1 MIKPTEVVERM
12 QEQEEY
18 RVTDLIPG
26 SDIIIGMVPDAKE
39 PSGESIFGENES
51 LKVDME
57 IEKQENRENYMIIPC
72 EERIIDKGGNRE

>member
-1 MIKPTEVVERM
+1 M

-18 RVTDLIPG
+18 RGTDLIPG

-39 PSGESIFGENES
+39 PSGESIFGETES

-57 IEKQENRENYMIIPC
+57 IEKQENRANYLIIEC
-72 EERIIDKGGNRE
+72 GEHIIGKSAPKDILKW